1 MTKKKLEAAILSSYR
16 SMWIIA
22 MFDLPVDTEKSRKAY
37 TTFRKNL
44 LKEGFVM
51 LQFSVYARF
60 CSNFDSASTY
70 RSRIKKV
77 LPPDG
82 QVRLIYLTDHQ
93 FGRMEVYNGKKRES
107 PEGRP
112 KQIMLF

>member
-1 MTKKKLEAAILSSYR
+1 
-16 SMWIIA
+16 MWVIA
-22 MFDLPVDTEKSRKAY
+22 MFDLPVGTRENKKSY
-37 TTFRKNL
+37 STFRKKL
-44 LKEGFVM
+44 LNEGFMM

-60 CSNFDSASTY
+60 CSNSDSASTY
-70 RSRIKKV
+70 RSRIQKV
-77 LPPDG
+77 LPPNG

-93 FGRMEVYNGKKRES
+93 FGRMEVYNGKKRTA